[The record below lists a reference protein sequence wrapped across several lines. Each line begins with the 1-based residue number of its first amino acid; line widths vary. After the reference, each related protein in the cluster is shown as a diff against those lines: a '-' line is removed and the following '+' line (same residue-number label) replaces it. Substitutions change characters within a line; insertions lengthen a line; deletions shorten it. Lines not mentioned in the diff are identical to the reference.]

1 MGKVFDFIRDSGKA
15 LGFGSDWQ
23 PPDTRVLEREL
34 DDLELA
40 SDRVEVE
47 VIGDTAIIRG
57 EVPSQDLLERLIVAA
72 GNIKGIARVEA
83 DVDVPVERETR
94 FYTVKEG
101 DTLWRI
107 AEIHYGHGQGGS
119 FEIILEANRP
129 VLAGPEDIYPGQVLR
144 IP

>member
-57 EVPSQDLLERLIVAA
+57 EVPSQDPLERLVEAV
-72 GNIKGIARVEA
+72 GNIKGFAREEA
-83 DVDVPVERETR
+83 DVDVPAAREAR
-94 FYTVKEG
+94 FYTVKERA
-101 DTLWRI
+101 TLWRI

-119 FEIILEANRP
+119 CEIIRGANRP